1 MSISN
6 TAGSRAGAAAGI
18 LQRSAILLYGLLAYA
33 AFFIVIVYLIGF
45 VTDLFVPV
53 SVNRGPESNV
63 VLAIIVNLGLIATFA
78 VQHTIMARPGFK
90 QWFTRYIPE
99 SAERSTFVLLASLIL
114 AALCFFWQP
123 IPGIV
128 WQVESTL
135 AAAVLWTIC
144 GAGWLLLFASSYM
157 IDHYDLFGLRHVWL
171 QFQQREYTFPEF
183 VTRGAY
189 KYVRH
194 PLMLGVLMGVWAIP
208 TMTWGHLLLA
218 CGFTAYILV
227 GTWFEERDL
236 VRMLGEK
243 YREYQRAVPKLIPW
257 LGRTEKQ

>member
-1 MSISN
+1 MSISSE
-6 TAGSRAGAAAGI
+6 AGSRADAASGI

-53 SVNRGPESNV
+53 SVDRGPESHV

-208 TMTWGHLLLA
+208 TMTYGHLLLA
-218 CGFTAYILV
+218 CGLTAYILV

-243 YREYQRAVPKLIPW
+243 YQEYQRAVPKLIPW
-257 LGRTEKQ
+257 LH

>member
-1 MSISN
+1 MSISSTN
-6 TAGSRAGAAAGI
+6 EATAGTAAGI
-18 LQRSAILLYGLLAYA
+18 LQRSIILLYGVLAYA
-33 AFFIVIVYLIGF
+33 AFFVVIVYFIGF
-45 VTDLFVPV
+45 VIDRFVPI
-53 SVNRGPESNV
+53 SVDRGGNAPML
-63 VLAIIVNLGLIATFA
+63 LAIVVNLGLISTFA

-90 QWFTRYIPE
+90 QWLTRYMPG

-128 WQVESTL
+128 WQVESQF
-135 AAAVLWTIC
+135 AAGVLWSIC

-157 IDHYDLFGLRHVWL
+157 IDHYDLFGLRQVWL

-189 KYVRH
+189 KHVRH

-208 TMTWGHLLLA
+208 TMTYGHLLLA
-218 CGFTAYILV
+218 CGLTIYILI

-236 VRMLGEK
+236 VKMLGEK

-257 LGRTEKQ
+257 IR